1 MTVLL
6 GMAGNCL
13 GAWIKVLSVHPDRF
27 WVSFVGQTV
36 VAISQVYV
44 MSTPAPVAA
53 AWFGPSQVAT
63 ACAIG
68 VNGLQVSFIMKW
80 H

>member
-1 MTVLL
+1 LTVLL

-53 AWFGPSQVAT
+53 TWFGPSQVAT

-68 VNGLQVSFIMKW
+68 VNGLQVSFIK
-80 H
+80 